1 MTYVLGRRLR
11 EVAIRCW
18 EALMRGA
25 AFQAAA
31 AVAFWFFLSLVP
43 LLVLAGFLIGQVAR
57 AKGVDA
63 LMVPLVDFAP
73 ESAVDLIRGELE
85 RLAGA
90 NGSSI
95 APLGVASF
103 MWTASSGLHNLMD
116 IVEQAAGTPARDWW
130 KQRALSLGCVTLV
143 LAAVCLAAWLLVR
156 IGSASPE
163 PHGSPSVAHAQQQ
176 QQHGVTS
183 GKPNAAPSPK
193 HRVRHVLRTAWHKA
207 AAASIGLVLGV
218 ALLGGFYHVAVVH
231 PRGQRRTRPVWT
243 GTWFAVCS
251 WIVVSWAFGTY
262 VAQLG
267 NYAVYYGSLAAV
279 AVTLIWLYLTSL
291 SLVVGAY
298 VNAALS
304 APSTPAGS

>member
-1 MTYVLGRRLR
+1 MTDVLGQRLR

-18 EALMRGA
+18 KGLMGGA
-25 AFQAAA
+25 GFQAAA

-57 AKGVDA
+57 ARGVDA
-63 LMVPLVDFAP
+63 LMAPLLDFAP

-90 NGSSI
+90 SASI
-95 APLGVASF
+95 APLGIASF

-116 IVEQAAGTPARDWW
+116 IVEQAAGAPARDWW

-156 IGSASPE
+156 IESASTDQ
-163 PHGSPSVAHAQQQ
+163 PHGSATVTHAQD
-176 QQHGVTS
+176 HAPA
-183 GKPNAAPSPK
+183 GKGHPAPSAK
-193 HRVRHVLRTAWHKA
+193 HPVRHVLRTVWHKF
-207 AAASIGLVLGV
+207 AAASIALGLGV
-218 ALLGGFYHVAVVH
+218 ALLGGFYHIAVVH
-231 PRGQRRTRPVWT
+231 PRGQRRARTVWT
-243 GTWFAVCS
+243 GTWFAVLS
-251 WIVVSWAFGTY
+251 WVVVSWAFGTY
-262 VAQLG
+262 VSQLG

-304 APSTPAGS
+304 GGASTRAG